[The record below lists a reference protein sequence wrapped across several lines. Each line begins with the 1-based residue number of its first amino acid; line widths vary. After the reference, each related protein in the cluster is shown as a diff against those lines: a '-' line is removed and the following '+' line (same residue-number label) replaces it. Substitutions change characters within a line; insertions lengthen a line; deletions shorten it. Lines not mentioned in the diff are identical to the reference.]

1 MGVNYGKFRNRSED
15 LPALRET
22 VLASIGATNI
32 NYEKYDYTQIAD
44 EINRN
49 LDIAQARYNEKYNFP
64 PPKEC

>member
-1 MGVNYGKFRNRSED
+1 MGVNYAKRRNRMED

-32 NYEKYDYTQIAD
+32 HYEKYDYTQIAD

-49 LDIAQARYNEKYNFP
+49 LDIAQARYNEKFNFP
-64 PPKEC
+64 PTKVC

>member
-22 VLASIGATNI
+22 VLATIGDDNI
-32 NYEKYDYTQIAD
+32 HYEKYDYQQIAD

-49 LDIAQARYNEKYNFP
+49 LDKAQARYNEKFNFP
-64 PPKEC
+64 PTKAC

>member
-1 MGVNYGKFRNRSED
+1 MGINYGKRRNRMED

-49 LDIAQARYNEKYNFP
+49 LDIAQAKYNEKFNFP
-64 PPKEC
+64 PTKEC

>member
-32 NYEKYDYTQIAD
+32 IYEKYDYTQIAD

-49 LDIAQARYNEKYNFP
+49 LDLAQARYNKKFNFP
-64 PPKEC
+64 PTKEC

>member
-1 MGVNYGKFRNRSED
+1 MGVNYGKFRNWSED

-49 LDIAQARYNEKYNFP
+49 LDIAQSRYHEKFNFQP
-64 PPKEC
+64 TKQT